1 MVKERARFHRAVIQT
16 KGVIHYENDIHVIR
30 IRLGGHITA
39 KDDKSLQT
47 GRTPREFVNMGQAPR
62 ANFSLTKSPTEA
74 PHYLGPRGAMDAR
87 RQITVGVEF
96 RQRHMIQLGRCFR
109 AGINEGVRMSF
120 HFLKNRNWESRKQ
133 KAQRLFLN
141 PRIGANKREL

>member
-1 MVKERARFHRAVIQT
+1 MVKERARFHRAVIQA

-30 IRLGGHITA
+30 IRLGGHIAA

-47 GRTPREFVNMGQAPR
+47 TRTPREFVNMGQSPR
-62 ANFSLTKSPTEA
+62 ANLSLTRSPTEA

-96 RQRHMIQLGRCFR
+96 RQRHITLHSEKHFYFLVFTFSTFCIFPVSTQTDSR
-109 AGINEGVRMSF
+109 GI
-120 HFLKNRNWESRKQ
+120 
-133 KAQRLFLN
+133 
-141 PRIGANKREL
+141 